1 MEHSEVQLQNV
12 DESHPDR
19 KLIGCLPNMEF
30 FSQDIKINTVMGI
43 VIETN

>member
-19 KLIGCLPNMEF
+19 KLIGCLPYTEF
-30 FSQDIKINTVMGI
+30 FSPDIKINTVVGV